1 MTEYSKLEKNLK
13 ANRAIKRNMNT
24 NIHYSFIY
32 TRVFNIFTTLNQLNF
47 FHLKNTS
54 QIISISLI
62 VALGGF
68 LFGFDAGIIS
78 GVMSFAGPEF
88 DLTEIQSGWVV
99 SSPSFAAMISMLFSG
114 RLSDNIGRRKLLIIV
129 ALLYA
134 FSAVFSATAVSYE
147 MLYIA
152 RMIGGFA
159 FGAALVLAPM
169 YIAEIST
176 AENRGKLVSLQQL
189 NIVFGFF
196 AAFLSNYFF
205 NKYNTLDSTFL
216 NDQNVWRW
224 MLGIELLPA
233 LLYFSLLFFVPKS
246 PRWLYLKGQ
255 ISEAKNVFVNI
266 YGNERGGLEIK
277 SIEENST
284 AYKNK
289 LKIKDLFKPSLRF
302 ILSLGLIVGVLQ
314 QITGINAVYFY
325 ATTIFKQTGIGTD
338 AAFSSGVLLSTISVV
353 FTFVAIYLIDR
364 MGRRPLLLIGTA
376 GISVS
381 LLICAYGF
389 NQASYQLKEK
399 DLNKFEF
406 VNSQKLI
413 SIVDKVYTNDV
424 DFKNEI
430 KDILG
435 TKVFSKNDGAILE
448 AATTINST
456 LILIGILGFIAC
468 FAFSLG
474 PVMWVLLS
482 ELFPLKYRGLAIGSI
497 AFINSFI
504 SSVVQLFFPWELSNL
519 GNSLTF
525 FIYGIIAL
533 IGFFVMVRIL
543 PETKGK
549 SLEELEKILIK

>member
-1 MTEYSKLEKNLK
+1 MKTNLQ
-13 ANRAIKRNMNT
+13 I
-24 NIHYSFIY
+24 
-32 TRVFNIFTTLNQLNF
+32 VF
-47 FHLKNTS
+47 
-54 QIISISLI
+54 ISLI

-78 GVMSFAGPEF
+78 GVMSYVGPEF
-88 DLTEIQSGWVV
+88 DLTEIQAGWVV
-99 SSPSFAAMISMLFSG
+99 SSPSFAAMLSMLFSG
-114 RLSDNIGRRKLLIIV
+114 RISDIIGRRKLLVII

-134 FSAVFSATAVSYE
+134 VSAIFSAVSVSYE
-147 MLYIA
+147 MLYVA

-159 FGAALVLAPM
+159 FGAALVIAPM

-196 AAFLSNYFF
+196 AAFLSNYLF
-205 NKYNTLDSTFL
+205 NKYNTINVNFL
-216 NDQNVWRW
+216 TDENVWRW
-224 MLGIELLPA
+224 MLGIELIPA

-246 PRWLYLKGQ
+246 PRWLYLNDQ
-255 ISEAKNVFVNI
+255 ISKAKEVLVNM
-266 YGNERGGLEIK
+266 YGHERGELEIK
-277 SIEENST
+277 SIKENSSLD
-284 AYKNK
+284 KNK
-289 LKIKDLFKPSLRF
+289 TKLKVQDLFNPSLRF
-302 ILSLGLIVGVLQ
+302 ILIVGLIVGILQ

-325 ATTIFKQTGIGTD
+325 ATSIFKQTGIGTD
-338 AAFSSGVLLSTISVV
+338 AAFSSGVLLSTISVI

-364 MGRRPLLLIGTA
+364 MGRKPLLLIGTA

-389 NQASYQLKEK
+389 NQATYQLNEK
-399 DLNKFEF
+399 DINQFEF
-406 VNSQKLI
+406 LNSEKLI
-413 SIVDKVYTNDV
+413 SVADKIYTNDV

-430 KDILG
+430 KSILG
-435 TKVFSKNDGAILE
+435 TKVFGKNDGAILE
-448 AATTINST
+448 AASKMNST

-497 AFINSFI
+497 AFVNSFI
-504 SSVVQLFFPWELSNL
+504 SSVVQLIFPWELSNL
-519 GNSLTF
+519 GSSTTF
-525 FIYGIIAL
+525 LIYGIFAL
-533 IGFFVMVRIL
+533 FGLMFIISKV

-549 SLEELEKILIK
+549 SLEELENILVK

>member
-1 MTEYSKLEKNLK
+1 
-13 ANRAIKRNMNT
+13 MNNKT
-24 NIHYSFIY
+24 YTIFISF
-32 TRVFNIFTTLNQLNF
+32 
-47 FHLKNTS
+47 
-54 QIISISLI
+54 I

-88 DLTEIQSGWVV
+88 NLNEIQSGWVV
-99 SSPSFAAMISMLFSG
+99 SAPSFAAMFAMLFSG
-114 RLSDNIGRRKLLIIV
+114 RLSDLIGRKKTLIFV

-134 FSAVFSATAVSYE
+134 ISAILSAVAISYE

-152 RMIGGFA
+152 RIIGGIA

-205 NKYNTLDSTFL
+205 NKYTASETTFL
-216 NDQNVWRW
+216 TDQNVWRW
-224 MLGIELLPA
+224 MLGVELIPA
-233 LLYFSLLFFVPKS
+233 VCYFIFLFFVPKS
-246 PRWLYLKGQ
+246 PRWLYLKGNFE
-255 ISEAKNVFVNI
+255 EAKKVLTQIHGV
-266 YGNERGGLEIK
+266 ERGRLEIEIID
-277 SIEENST
+277 SNIH
-284 AYKNK
+284 ADKNK
-289 LKIKDLFKPSLRF
+289 TALKLKDLLKPSLRF
-302 ILSLGLIVGVLQ
+302 ILIVGLIIGVLQ

-325 ATTIFKQTGIGTD
+325 ATSIFKQTGIGTD
-338 AAFSSGVLLSTISVV
+338 AAFSSGVLLSTISVL

-376 GISVS
+376 GIAVS
-381 LLICAYGF
+381 LLLCAYGF
-389 NQASYQLKEK
+389 NQATYQLTTEK
-399 DLNKFEF
+399 INQLEF
-406 VNSQKLI
+406 SESQKLLPFAN
-413 SIVDKVYTNDV
+413 KVYENDL

-430 KDILG
+430 KAALG
-435 TKVFSKNDGAILE
+435 NNTYNKNDGAILE
-448 AATTINST
+448 KATKINAN

-482 ELFPLKYRGLAIGSI
+482 ELYPLKYRGLAIGVI
-497 AFINSFI
+497 AFVNSLI
-504 SSVVQLFFPWELSNL
+504 SSLVQLIFPWELSNF
-519 GNSLTF
+519 GNALTF
-525 FIYGIIAL
+525 FIFGIIAL
-533 IGFFVMVRIL
+533 VGFFIMIKIV

-549 SLEELEKILIK
+549 SLEELELELLEKAV

>member
-1 MTEYSKLEKNLK
+1 M
-13 ANRAIKRNMNT
+13 
-24 NIHYSFIY
+24 
-32 TRVFNIFTTLNQLNF
+32 
-47 FHLKNTS
+47 KNTS
-54 QIISISLI
+54 QIITISLI

-134 FSAVFSATAVSYE
+134 VSAVFSATAVSYE

-152 RMIGGFA
+152 RMIGGFG

-216 NDQNVWRW
+216 TDENVWRW
-224 MLGIELLPA
+224 MLGIELIPA

-255 ISEAKNVFVNI
+255 ISEAKKVFVNI
-266 YGNERGGLEIK
+266 YGNERGDLEIK
-277 SIEENST
+277 SIEENS
-284 AYKNK
+284 AADKNKSK

-302 ILSLGLIVGVLQ
+302 ILIVGLIVGVLQ

-325 ATTIFKQTGIGTD
+325 ATSIFKQTGIGSD

-353 FTFVAIYLIDR
+353 FTFLAIYLIDR

-376 GISVS
+376 GIAVS

-389 NQASYQLKEK
+389 NQATYQLKEK
-399 DLNKFEF
+399 DVNQFEF
-406 VNSQKLI
+406 LNSRRLI
-413 SIVDKVYTNDV
+413 TVVDKIYTNDV

-430 KDILG
+430 KSILG
-435 TKVFSKNDGAILE
+435 TNTFSKNDGAILE
-448 AATTINST
+448 AATNIDST

-497 AFINSFI
+497 AFVNSFI
-504 SSVVQLFFPWELSNL
+504 SSVVQLVFPWELSNL

-525 FIYGIIAL
+525 LIFGIIAF
-533 IGFFVMVRIL
+533 IGFFVMVKIL

-549 SLEELEKILIK
+549 SLEELEKMLIK